1 MKDNNVILYY
11 KRPKK
16 ILEKLG
22 EEVQEFEKR
31 YFELSTALD
40 AGLRLAY
47 CAGYEVRIVV
57 NGVEVLHWRENFILE
72 LLE

>member
-11 KRPKK
+11 KRPKE
-16 ILEKLG
+16 ILKKLG
-22 EEVQEFEKR
+22 EAVQEFEKR

-47 CAGYEVRIVV
+47 AGYEVRIVV
-57 NGVEVLHWRENFILE
+57 NGVEVLYWRENFILE
-72 LLE
+72 LVE